1 MPLIMSF
8 DQNFLNV
15 FPLLSLKLELNMPL
29 SLMREERERERDS
42 HFPLQKVLCLYLST
56 ALCCYMRWCDIPR
69 NAPVSAHILYFLAPF
84 N

>member
-29 SLMREERERERDS
+29 SLMRERERER
-42 HFPLQKVLCLYLST
+42 FTLPLAEGAVLIFIHCFVLLH
-56 ALCCYMRWCDIPR
+56 AL
-69 NAPVSAHILYFLAPF
+69 V
-84 N
+84 